1 MRVSPQTIA
10 ALLLNGASAAALA
23 VLPPPACTPDP
34 ERANRFTIDG
44 LAYHTGEPVPRI
56 HLKNGDWAYLSGDKA
71 LNTVRGLTLFSVAL
85 TAFTTRSTV
94 RIECVNGNDIRSLWI
109 EDF

>member
-71 LNTVRGLTLFSVAL
+71 LNTVRKRAINHMACARRPAVRQAAGGLSRHGSSA
-85 TAFTTRSTV
+85 S
-94 RIECVNGNDIRSLWI
+94 
-109 EDF
+109 